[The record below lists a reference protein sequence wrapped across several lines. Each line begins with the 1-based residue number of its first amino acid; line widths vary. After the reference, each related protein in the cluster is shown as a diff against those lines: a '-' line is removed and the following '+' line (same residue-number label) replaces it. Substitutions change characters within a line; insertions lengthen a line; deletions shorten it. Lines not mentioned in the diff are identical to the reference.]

1 MIEVSKKRLKF
12 LDDAKGLGMMMIVW
26 MHIWG
31 NNTFEFAP
39 LPVRE
44 LHFENSQ
51 LSN

>member
-39 LPVRE
+39 PGRPKTLI
-44 LHFENSQ
+44 FCC
-51 LSN
+51 LSLF